1 MSTVVVVR
9 KGNRVVIAADTMSTS
24 GSTKINSKYKRDH
37 NKILLYGDSYIGV
50 VGDAVQ
56 HNILTSLFNSKEHK
70 GRLSFVSAVAIF
82 ETFRAL
88 HPVLKEEYFTN
99 TTEEENDPY
108 ESSQITALIAN
119 PYGIFEIDSWREVF
133 EYERFWAVGSGR
145 DYALGAMFA
154 AYETAASAEQ
164 IAELGILAG
173 CEFDDGSGAPFTLRA
188 VELAKPKETKKRKSK
203 K

>member
-9 KGNRVVIAADTMSTS
+9 KGNRVAIAADTMSTS

-37 NKILLYGDSYIGV
+37 SKVLLYGDSYIGV

-56 HNILTSLFNSKEHK
+56 HNILTSIFNRERKS
-70 GRLSFVSAVAIF
+70 RLSFVSTVAIF

-88 HPVLKEEYFTN
+88 HPVLKEDYFIN
-99 TTEEENDPY
+99 TAEEENDPY

-119 PYGIFEIDSWREVF
+119 PYGIFEVDSWREVF

-145 DYALGAMFA
+145 DFALGAMFA
-154 AYETAASAEQ
+154 AYERDATAEQ
-164 IAELGILAG
+164 IAELGVAAG
-173 CEFDDGSGAPFTLRA
+173 CEFDDGSGAPFTLHTI
-188 VELAKPKETKKRKSK
+188 ELAKPKATKKRKK
-203 K
+203 